1 MGKNLVAYFSASGVT
16 RAAARL
22 VAQASEADVHEIVPA
37 QPYTQADL
45 DWTDKESR
53 SSLEMADRSARPEIA
68 DPAMDLGGY
77 EVVYLGFPIWWYR
90 EPSIVDTFL
99 EANDFAGTT
108 IVLFATS
115 GSSTSFGEAPARA
128 AALAAPDTRIVEG
141 PILTSS
147 MPRDTILTWYDSL
160 EL

>member
-1 MGKNLVAYFSASGVT
+1 MTKQLVAYFSASGVT
-16 RAAARL
+16 AQVATAL
-22 VAQASEADVHEIVPA
+22 AQAAGAELHEIRPTV
-37 QPYTQADL
+37 PYTTADL
-45 DWTDKESR
+45 DWTDKKSR

-68 DPAMDLGGY
+68 DPAVDLGGY

-128 AALAAPDTRIVEG
+128 AALTAPDTRIVEG

>member
-1 MGKNLVAYFSASGVT
+1 MTKQLVAYFSASGVT
-16 RAAARL
+16 AQVAAAL
-22 VAQASEADVHEIVPA
+22 AQAAGAELHEIRPTA
-37 QPYTQADL
+37 PYTTADL
-45 DWTDKESR
+45 DWTDKKSR

-68 DPAMDLGGY
+68 DPAVDLGGY

-99 EANDFAGTT
+99 EANDFTGTT

-128 AALAAPDTRIVEG
+128 AALTAPDTRIVEG
-141 PILTSS
+141 PILASS
-147 MPRDTILTWYDSL
+147 MPHDTILTWYDSL